1 MTYARIWCFRR
12 IISTQAITWMRRM
25 SSGCW
30 RYIYIYISLDLLSIY
45 ANTYIT
51 GWWFQTWMLFSI
63 WDVILPIDELIF
75 FKMVKTTNQKIL
87 SNASNCQST
96 SRLNRWQNLRC
107 LRRPLQRHRDAFFLS
122 QWQVWP
128 FISLPASHKIL
139 SSPIP
144 SSYCSK
150 EDHPQMASFQ
160 QCSLVTGDDSDR
172 FHGNSD
178 QPALTP
184 HTVRCQGPHCL
195 WEERCSLHQAAR
207 FFLGQGV
214 RSMCFLWGGI

>member
-1 MTYARIWCFRR
+1 M
-12 IISTQAITWMRRM
+12 
-25 SSGCW
+25 GCHPSHW
-30 RYIYIYISLDLLSIY
+30 RTPS
-45 ANTYIT
+45 
-51 GWWFQTWMLFSI
+51 
-63 WDVILPIDELIF
+63 F

-96 SRLNRWQNLRC
+96 SPLNRWQNLRC
-107 LRRPLQRHRDAFFLS
+107 LRRPLQRHRDAFFCRS
-122 QWQVWP
+122 DKFDP
-128 FISLPASHKIL
+128 FLAYLLHTRYYHHPFHL
-139 SSPIP
+139 VT

-160 QCSLVTGDDSDR
+160 QCSLVTGNDSDR

-184 HTVRCQGPHCL
+184 RTVRCQGPHCL

-214 RSMCFLWGGI
+214 QVNVLSLGGVSKCISNGLTHRYLDFTLITFNNHENHQNI